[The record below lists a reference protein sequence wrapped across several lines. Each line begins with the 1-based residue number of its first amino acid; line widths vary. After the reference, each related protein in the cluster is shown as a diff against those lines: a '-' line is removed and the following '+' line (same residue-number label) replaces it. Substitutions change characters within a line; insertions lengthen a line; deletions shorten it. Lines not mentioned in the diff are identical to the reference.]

1 MSQADGVRFLILDV
15 LQGVLGEVESDG
27 CLPSCWWDSSDPSS
41 DLIEQRN
48 GDRILV
54 FLPA

>member
-1 MSQADGVRFLILDV
+1 MSQADGARFLILDV